1 MINLISRKDICK
13 ELDIDDYVLSQY
25 EAFLELP
32 KPKDDS
38 YDVNI
43 AKLIARLHE
52 FICSGLTLNDIRHL
66 SLCAD
71 QYSHLIPSLRTF
83 RDFSPQHHL
92 KELVI
97 YYNEM
102 MQDMSG
108 REHHYHSRIQEL
120 ESILEAMQVEL
131 EKNGIAVDQV
141 QTYQM
146 EKERYRLELEDRI
159 KQLEK
164 MQLQFNQQE
173 VELHELRYQNDKK
186 DYELEKLRAEI
197 EFYASQDSAM
207 LQKKSA
213 IDIQALMKK
222 KEKEIALKYQREIF
236 DLKKQVD
243 MLVEKKEQ
251 EWSSRNIMPPK
262 ASK

>member
-13 ELDIDDYVLSQY
+13 ELDIDDYVLGQY

-32 KPKDDS
+32 RPSEDA

-52 FICSGLTLNDIRHL
+52 FVCSGLTLNDVRHL

-83 RDFSPQHHL
+83 KDFSPHHHL
-92 KELVI
+92 KELVL

-102 MQDMSG
+102 IQEMSA
-108 REHHYHSRIQEL
+108 REHHYQSRIQEL
-120 ESILEAMQVEL
+120 ESIVEAMQVEL
-131 EKNGIAVDQV
+131 EKNGIAIDQV
-141 QTYQM
+141 ETYQV
-146 EKERYRLELEDRI
+146 EKERYKLELEERV

-164 MQLQFNQQE
+164 MQIQFNQQE

-186 DYELEKLRAEI
+186 DYELEKLRAELD
-197 EFYASQDSAM
+197 FYSNQDAAMMQKRSAV
-207 LQKKSA
+207 
-213 IDIQALMKK
+213 DIQALMKK

-251 EWSSRNIMPPK
+251 EWSNRNLKPS
-262 ASK
+262 ATSK